1 MSPFEGIGCGDRH
14 VSPYQSG
21 PASFSQRIPLD
32 GFEPSHAAL
41 RWMGVRNEFN
51 WCGPNPVKIRSCKY
65 LNNIV
70 EQDHRRV
77 KFRVLAMLGFKSM
90 QHARAVI
97 AGIELIQKLKK
108 GQYGVPFSFG
118 STSREIWRHVLAA

>member
-1 MSPFEGIGCGDRH
+1 MNMCPCQILAE
-14 VSPYQSG
+14 
-21 PASFSQRIPLD
+21 
-32 GFEPSHAAL
+32 SH
-41 RWMGVRNEFN
+41 
-51 WCGPNPVKIRSCKY
+51 

-77 KFRVLAMLGFKSM
+77 KFRVSAMLGFKSFGN
-90 QHARAVI
+90 ARAVL

-118 STSREIWRHVLAA
+118 RSSREIWRHVLAA